1 MISWI
6 QRTFQ
11 RHFKIV
17 FLLILAAMA
26 IPLIVIFTP
35 SSGIGGADR
44 HYARQEFFGLN
55 LGSPSDQARLMGDAQ
70 LSVYLQAG
78 GPALEGAQMQ
88 QYALTRYAALNLA
101 DRFHLPA
108 STSAEVAEHIKTLR
122 AFSGQDGEFDAQRYA
137 RFRDSLKTNPN
148 LSEADVARIVG
159 DDVRVQKLQKL
170 LAGPGYLLASDVR
183 DQLARADSKWT
194 LAVATADFKNFNP
207 TITPTDAEL
216 AKYFADNS
224 ARYEI
229 PPRVVASY
237 IQFPSSAYLGAVN
250 ITDADAKAY
259 FNQYPGRFQ
268 KPAGDA
274 KNPAATK
281 PAEAADFELVR
292 PQVETALKAERAR
305 KLALKAA
312 SDFSLALYEGHVA
325 ADSPA
330 LASLVSAHKLVVRP
344 LAPFTHDAGPAELGG
359 SPDIADAAFKLNTDR
374 WFTDALAVPEGAVVL
389 FYHET
394 QPTRQPQLAEVR
406 AKVTADYVENEK
418 RQRFAQLG
426 RALQSAVAARL
437 KAGDTFEK
445 AVAASSSALKVET
458 KQLAP
463 FTLRDRPSD
472 LDYSVLMSLDRL
484 SKGQLSDVSVNGDK
498 ATLVYVVDKQ
508 VPDLAENSPA
518 FTAAR
523 EQIAQANSGFD
534 ASAFLDEVV
543 ERELARTAPKAQ

>member
-11 RHFKIV
+11 RHFRLV

-35 SSGIGGADR
+35 SSGIGNGSQR
-44 HYARQEFFGLN
+44 YARQDFFGLN
-55 LGSPSDQARLMGDAQ
+55 LGSQADQARLIGDAQ

-88 QYALTRYAALNLA
+88 QYALTRYAALTLA

-108 STSAEVAEHIKTLR
+108 STSAEIADHIKTLR
-122 AFSGQDGEFDAQRYA
+122 AFAGQNGEFDPQRYA
-137 RFRDSLKTNPN
+137 RFRDSLKTSPN
-148 LSEADVARIVG
+148 LTEADVARIVG

-183 DQLARADSKWT
+183 DQLTRVDSKWT
-194 LAVATADFKNFNP
+194 LAVATADYKTFNP
-207 TITPTDAEL
+207 TITPTEAEL
-216 AKYFADNS
+216 TKYFADNA

-237 IQFPSSAYLGAVN
+237 IDFPSSAYLGAVQ
-250 ITDADAKAY
+250 IADAEAKAY
-259 FNQYPGRFQ
+259 FDQYPARFS

-281 PAEAADFELVR
+281 PAEAADFALVR
-292 PQVETALKAERAR
+292 PQVDAALKLDQAR

-325 ADSPA
+325 AGSST
-330 LASLVSAHKLVVRP
+330 LAGLLSAHHLAAHP
-344 LAPFTHDAGPAELGG
+344 LAPFTHEAGPAELGR
-359 SPDIADAAFKLNTDR
+359 SSAIADAAFKLNDDR
-374 WFTDALAVPEGAVVL
+374 WFTDALAVPTGAIVL

-394 QPTRQPQLAEVR
+394 QPARQPQLAEIR
-406 AKVTADYVENEK
+406 AKVAADYVDHEK
-418 RQRFAQLG
+418 RQRFGQL
-426 RALQSAVAARL
+426 AHSLQMSVAARL
-437 KAGDTFEK
+437 KAGDSFEK
-445 AVAASSSALKVET
+445 AVAASAGALKAET
-458 KQLAP
+458 KQLPP
-463 FTLRDRPSD
+463 FTLRDRPTD
-472 LDYSVLMSLDRL
+472 LDYSVLMSLERL
-484 SKGQLSDVSVNGDK
+484 SKGQLSDVSIAADK
-498 ATLVYVVDKQ
+498 ATLVYVIDKQ

-518 FTAAR
+518 FQSTR
-523 EQIAQANSGFD
+523 DQIAQANAGFD
-534 ASAFLDEVV
+534 ASAYLDEVV
-543 ERELARTAPKAQ
+543 ERELARTAPKTP